1 MEQVVE
7 EEKIAAIP
15 RLRFS
20 GFSKDWRKSELG
32 AHTDVSKLAGY
43 EFTKHIVYADD
54 GRIIAIRGLNVKH
67 GQLDLSN
74 VKYIDD
80 SDFSKLER
88 SRLHIDDMLFTYI
101 GTIGDVALIEEED
114 RFYLAPNVARL
125 RFDTEVLFPRF
136 MLRLFEVPTFQ
147 NREVQR
153 HVATSSQPALSMTNI
168 RKFVIHLPTL
178 PEQQKIAA
186 FLGAVDRKIQQLKR
200 KQELLE
206 QYKKGVV
213 QQLFSQQLRF
223 KRQDG
228 GEFPEWEEKRLGDVG
243 ETYNGLTG
251 KAGADFGEGVPF
263 ITYKQIFASSKIDLA
278 LCEYVRIEPG
288 ENQTRAEKGDAFF
301 TTSSETRE
309 EVGFASVL
317 LDDVD
322 DMYLNS
328 FSFGY
333 RIHSHKILSPDF
345 ARFLFRS
352 EGFRE
357 DMIKLGQGSTRY
369 NISKT
374 GFREI
379 TVQLPSHEEQ
389 SRIAG
394 FLMSLDAKVAGVAQA
409 VAAAQRW
416 KKGLLQQMFV

>member
-74 VKYIDD
+74 LKYIDD

-223 KRQDG
+223 KRKDG
-228 GEFPEWEEKRLGDVG
+228 GEFPEWEEKRLGDILTIGSGRDYKHLSEGNIPVFGTGGYMLSVNEALYDG
-243 ETYNGLTG
+243 ETVFIGRKGTIDKPFYFKG
-251 KAGADFGEGVPF
+251 KFWTVDTLFYTHKYRGVIPHFVLALFQQINWRMHNEASGVP
-263 ITYKQIFASSKIDLA
+263 SLSKKT
-278 LCEYVRIEPG
+278 IE
-288 ENQTRAEKGDAFF
+288 
-301 TTSSETRE
+301 S
-309 EVGFASVL
+309 L
-317 LDDVD
+317 
-322 DMYLNS
+322 
-328 FSFGY
+328 
-333 RIHSHKILSPDF
+333 
-345 ARFLFRS
+345 
-352 EGFRE
+352 
-357 DMIKLGQGSTRY
+357 
-369 NISKT
+369 
-374 GFREI
+374 
-379 TVQLPSHEEQ
+379 TVTLPSLEEQ

-394 FLMSLDAKVAGVAQA
+394 FLMALDAKVAGVAQA
-409 VAAAQRW
+409 VVAAQRW